1 MKSFN
6 TQSAEPAIDTIY
18 AAELF
23 SKLPAS
29 AQDQIIDLIKSLL
42 SDDKKAN

>member
-1 MKSFN
+1 MEQTAVKC
-6 TQSAEPAIDTIY
+6 QPAEPTIETAF

-23 SKLPAS
+23 SKLPAQ

-42 SDDKKAN
+42 SRE